1 MINTYDIQFLTQE
14 GIAQFI
20 HMTDLRA
27 ISYSYNELL
36 TQHNLIENGYTVDVL
51 NYYLSNHNAV
61 GNHEQIAYHLINGN
75 KITRFCNVANN
86 GDDVEVGMRFIDKNG
101 NQLVRASFTTYNS
114 WGALTCCCFYVIVDT
129 GNNNYLGVG
138 ILRKRTDQ
146 DNFYVDFLLSP
157 SSTLTPTINNFFA
170 GSEVTEDPYQTAPG
184 SEAGGGYGDFD
195 YTSDDID
202 FSPLP
207 TLSVVDSGFV
217 TLYNPS
223 IGQLKSLAQYM
234 WSGLFDINTF
244 RKIFADPMDCI
255 ISLAMIPLTPP
266 ATSSQELKVGN
277 IGTGITINRLSSQF
291 VEVNF
296 AMKNIGLRS
305 NGFMDFSPYTKAQIF
320 LPYIGIRSL
329 SIDDIAG
336 KDLTL
341 KYKIDLFTGACNA
354 AIKCGT
360 SVLYQFTGNVI
371 ANIPITA
378 QNFSGMLQAAIGAVG
393 AAVGVAT
400 GAGAL
405 AGVASAIN
413 AATSMK
419 PDIEKSG
426 NLSATAG
433 FLGQQMPYLI
443 LTYPNLCRPEGRD
456 KTVGTPSFLGL
467 SASNPTR
474 PLSSFHGIT
483 KLHKINVKSIPCT
496 DAERD
501 EIEALLMEGVI
512 MP

>member
-1 MINTYDIQFLTQE
+1 MAYSFIKQLLSRS
-14 GIAQFI
+14 GIVNLNSAN
-20 HMTDLRA
+20 DLDSNKSGTGGKSDA
-27 ISYSYNELL
+27 ISRYGFTEGDFFTIIKFIRDHRSGFNGRVL
-36 TQHNLIENGYTVDVL
+36 TL
-51 NYYLSNHNAV
+51 A
-61 GNHEQIAYHLINGN
+61 NGN
-75 KITRFCNVANN
+75 YITFECSLSGSYYNYSTKFYYANDSFILQAN
-86 GDDVEVGMRFIDKNG
+86 GSASITDEVEKPNLDRYYGFSKNNDNQKLYFAQVLYTWANG
-101 NQLVRASFTTYNS
+101 NNYNMQVGS
-114 WGALTCCCFYVIVDT
+114 VEIPSNFLEGA
-129 GNNNYLGVG
+129 YL
-138 ILRKRTDQ
+138 
-146 DNFYVDFLLSP
+146 
-157 SSTLTPTINNFFA
+157 
-170 GSEVTEDPYQTAPG
+170 TEDPYQTAPD
-184 SEAGGGYGDFD
+184 SDAGGGYGDFD
-195 YTSDDID
+195 YTSDNVD
-202 FSPLP
+202 FSDLP

-223 IGQLKSLAQYM
+223 IGQLKALAQYM

-255 ISLAMIPLTPP
+255 ISLSMIPLTP
-266 ATSSQELKVGN
+266 ATSGTQELKVGN
-277 IGTGITINRLSSQF
+277 VGTGIMIDVLSSQF

-354 AIKCGT
+354 AIKCAG

-393 AAVGVAT
+393 TAVGVAT

-405 AGVASAIN
+405 AGVASAVN

-426 NLSATAG
+426 NLSATSG

-443 LTYPNLCRPEGRD
+443 LTYPNLCRPGGRD

-467 SASNPTR
+467 SASNPAR
-474 PLSSFHGIT
+474 ALSAFHGIT

-501 EIEALLMEGVI
+501 EIEALLLEGVI
-512 MP
+512 LP

>member
-1 MINTYDIQFLTQE
+1 MAYSNLPFMFYKTTAGNIKPTKFGDTNNLQSVSGTSFDTFEHINASYLGTGYIAGAFSIDHDTWANLPLNTEYPLVQLATGSRLILTKASTNHLWIRIKYNDNTYQMILGTDNWPLYRYNMNIFFALDEIGERYRPYFLATKE
-14 GIAQFI
+14 GGID
-20 HMTDLRA
+20 T
-27 ISYSYNELL
+27 LL
-36 TQHNLIENGYTVDVL
+36 MPGSTTLTYTEW
-51 NYYLSNHNAV
+51 NKF
-61 GNHEQIAYHLINGN
+61 INGS
-75 KITRFCNVANN
+75 V
-86 GDDVEVGMRFIDKNG
+86 IDS
-101 NQLVRASFTTYNS
+101 L
-114 WGALTCCCFYVIVDT
+114 
-129 GNNNYLGVG
+129 
-138 ILRKRTDQ
+138 
-146 DNFYVDFLLSP
+146 
-157 SSTLTPTINNFFA
+157 
-170 GSEVTEDPYQTAPG
+170 DPYATAPQ
-184 SEAGGGYGDFD
+184 SEGGGGYGDFD

-202 FSPLP
+202 FSDLP

-223 IGQLKSLAQYM
+223 MPQLKELAQYM

-255 ISLAMIPLTPP
+255 ISLAMIPLTPST
-266 ATSSQELKVGN
+266 AAAQELKVGN
-277 IGTGITINRLSSQF
+277 VGTGISINRLNSQF

-296 AMKNIGLRS
+296 AMKNIGLRT

-354 AIKCGT
+354 ALKCGG

-405 AGVASAIN
+405 AGVASAVN

-419 PDIEKSG
+419 PDIERSG
-426 NLSATAG
+426 NLSATSG
-433 FLGQQMPYLI
+433 FLGQQVPYLI
-443 LTYPNLCRPEGRD
+443 LTYPNLCRPGGRD

-467 SASNPTR
+467 STADPVK

-483 KLHKINVKSIPCT
+483 KLHKINVRSIPCT

-501 EIEALLMEGVI
+501 EIEAVLTEGVI
-512 MP
+512 LP